1 MPRPTEQGLIG
12 VHDTQGFT
20 PGSPPNTQLQ
30 VVAPLDV
37 DAAPQQA
44 QALAKAL
51 GHGDDIAQQWLGK
64 EAREQG
70 ANDEAEGEAA
80 ASLGYVSPADSG
92 APNAT
97 AHGFAVGFS
106 KVQTQQTAFRA
117 SQAAQSFAAQNPTMP
132 LDQYTD
138 EQGNT
143 QPGLLRSIDDIFK
156 QHFPGGVEK
165 DPEAARAMAPILTH
179 TINEIAGQRNLQVI
193 KDAQEQAEDLATS
206 KLSYDIQHGT
216 QFFNRDEALSDLQ
229 KVYGN
234 DHRGALSALVHAV
247 GEGSVTGADPSV
259 VRQLLPKDADFGGGV
274 RLTPQDQM
282 YLDNAQARATEAQQR
297 NQGMVAK
304 QSMDNMTLMALNGKD
319 VLPGLKQYLTLPGA
333 NGEQARALYDWVYK
347 KGKEAE
353 ADSEENNKVG
363 WDLME
368 HVNSGEITNGGQAMA
383 FLRDQGL
390 AGTKVGN
397 TILQKAMS
405 EVRNVQ
411 NINQDDPD
419 YRSNR
424 QLIADIYRPATG
436 PLGKLMN
443 PAAAAQQAGAL
454 SDYSTEYQTAVRQG
468 KSSTDAARAARASV
482 MQKWG
487 DAIEGPSG
495 MANPNQKLPTTDVDR
510 AAVIQGLRSGGAG
523 GLRSFHSSGIN
534 AADVKQLTDMGMIS
548 VDDGE
553 LAMRLI
559 LSQHTR

>member
-20 PGSPPNTQLQ
+20 PGGPPATQLQ

-37 DAAPQQA
+37 DAAPTQA
-44 QALAKAL
+44 MALAKAL

-70 ANDEAEGEAA
+70 SADEAEGEAA
-80 ASLGYVSPADSG
+80 AAQGLDSPQDSG
-92 APNAT
+92 AVNET
-97 AHGFAVGFS
+97 AKGFAIGFS
-106 KVQTQQTAFRA
+106 KTKTQQTAFRA
-117 SQAAQSFAAQNPTMP
+117 SQDAQAFAAQNPTMP

-138 EQGNT
+138 DQGNT
-143 QPGLLRSIDDIFK
+143 QPGLLRSVDNIFR
-156 QHFPGGVEK
+156 QHFPGGVEQ
-165 DPEAARAMAPILTH
+165 DPEAARAMSPILTH

-193 KDAQEQAEDLATS
+193 KDTQEQAEDLASS

-216 QFFNRDEALSDLQ
+216 QFFNRDEALADLQ

-247 GEGSVTGADPSV
+247 GEGAVTGADPSV
-259 VRQLLPKDADFGGGV
+259 IRNLLPKDVDFGGGV
-274 RLTPQDQM
+274 RLTPADQM
-282 YLDNAQARATEAQQR
+282 YLDNAQARATETQQR
-297 NQGMVAK
+297 NQGLAAK
-304 QSMDNMTLMALNGKD
+304 QSMDNLTLMALNGKD
-319 VLPGLKQYLTLPGA
+319 VVPGLKQYLALPGA

-353 ADSEENNKVG
+353 ADSEENNQAG

-368 HVNSGEITNGGQAMA
+368 KVNSGDVTNGGQAMA

-397 TILQKAMS
+397 TLLQKAMS
-405 EVRNVQ
+405 EMRNVQ

-424 QLIADIYRPATG
+424 QFIADIYKPAVG

-443 PAAAAQQAGAL
+443 PAAAAQQSGAL
-454 SDYSTEYQTAVRQG
+454 SDYSTEYQSAVRQG
-468 KSSTDAARAARASV
+468 KSSTEASRAARAAV
-482 MQKWG
+482 VQKWG
-487 DAIEGPSG
+487 DAIEGPNG
-495 MANPNQKLPTTDVDR
+495 MANPNQRLPTTDVDR
-510 AAVIQGLRSGGAG
+510 ASIIQGLRTGGG
-523 GLRSFHSSGIN
+523 GGVKSFFSSGVK
-534 AADVKQLTDMGMIS
+534 AADVKSLTDMGLIS

-559 LSQHTR
+559 ISQHNR